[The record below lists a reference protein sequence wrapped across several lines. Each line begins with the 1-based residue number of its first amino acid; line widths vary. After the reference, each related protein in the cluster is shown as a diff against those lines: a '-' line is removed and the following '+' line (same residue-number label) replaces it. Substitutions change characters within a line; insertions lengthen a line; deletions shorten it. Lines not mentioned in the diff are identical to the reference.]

1 MEDGEVKYNKII
13 LYYTHNILSIQNH
26 LFIIVLRVNMYTS
39 DVRISIKHTIMDD
52 QTPGLFNVS
61 LRAMM
66 TAIAFGKQK
75 KKTRLINQSNVSD
88 ILNDVMAACIVIRS
102 WRRAIHHLLTSDW
115 SHYLSGALPL
125 GPPHSL
131 PLKTASP
138 KLGNIP
144 KVRKHSSAEVFLTGT
159 EM

>member
-1 MEDGEVKYNKII
+1 
-13 LYYTHNILSIQNH
+13 
-26 LFIIVLRVNMYTS
+26 
-39 DVRISIKHTIMDD
+39 
-52 QTPGLFNVS
+52 
-61 LRAMM
+61 M
-66 TAIAFGKQK
+66 TANAFGKQK

-115 SHYLSGALPL
+115 SHYLAGALPL

-144 KVRKHSSAEVFLTGT
+144 KVRKHSAEVFFNWNRDVIERRHPQSMRTWNQRGIALPH
-159 EM
+159 